1 MSFEKELHVAQLAAR
16 RAAANA
22 LRIQSGAGF
31 HAESKADLSP
41 VTQADKE
48 GETIIAGLLNEVFPE
63 DGILGEEGSAS
74 ESRSGRKWII
84 DPIDGTRDFVRGNHL
99 WCVLIGLEGEDRET
113 KAGVAYFPILDQ
125 MWIAARGL
133 GAYRNHTRIHCSNK
147 TSASDS
153 VLMVNIGNKIAHRAD
168 SAKWVEFLGKF
179 WAFRSLG
186 GAQDA
191 MMVSAGQA
199 DLWIEPKAEPWDF
212 AAIQVIS
219 EEAGA
224 TYTTLKGTR
233 SIYDGSA
240 VVYAPGLEP
249 EVSAFLASVRV

>member
-1 MSFEKELHVAQLAAR
+1 MSFEKELHVAQVAAR

-22 LRIQSGAGF
+22 LLIQAGAGF
-31 HAESKADLSP
+31 CAESKADLSP

-48 GETIIAGLLNEVFPE
+48 GEKIIAGLLHDTFPD
-63 DGILGEEGSAS
+63 DGILGEEGSAT
-74 ESRSGRKWII
+74 ESKSGRKWII

-113 KAGVAYFPILDQ
+113 KAGIAYFPILDQ

-133 GAYRNHTRIHCSNK
+133 GAYRNHTRVRCSNK
-147 TSASDS
+147 SSVSDS
-153 VLMVNIGNKIAHRAD
+153 VLMVNIGNKIAHRPD
-168 SAKWVEFLGKF
+168 SAKWVHFLSKF

-191 MMVSAGQA
+191 MFVAGGQG
-199 DLWIEPKAEPWDF
+199 DVWIEPKAEPWDF
-212 AAIQVIS
+212 AAIQVIT

-240 VVYAPGLEP
+240 VVYTPGLDA
-249 EVSAFLASVRV
+249 EVRGFLATL

>member
-1 MSFEKELHVAQLAAR
+1 MSFEKELHVAQVAAR

-22 LRIQSGAGF
+22 LLIQAGAGF
-31 HAESKADLSP
+31 CAENKADLSP

-48 GETIIAGLLNEVFPE
+48 GEKIIAGLLNDAFPE

-113 KAGVAYFPILDQ
+113 KAGVAYFPVLDQ

-133 GAYRNHTRIHCSNK
+133 GSYRNHTQVRCSNK
-147 TSASDS
+147 TAVSDS

-191 MMVSAGQA
+191 MMVAGGQG
-199 DLWIEPKAEPWDF
+199 DVWIEPKAEPWDF
-212 AAIQVIS
+212 AAIQVIT

-224 TYTTLKGTR
+224 AYTTLKGTR

-240 VVYAPGLEP
+240 VVYTPGLEA
-249 EVSAFLASVRV
+249 EVRGFLATL